1 MGQCSNFA
9 LIPILTLAVLS
20 SQAGGANTG
29 SRSYRD
35 TRQKLVDLVNVR
47 LDTDKLAS
55 LFNIGDKRIVDLV
68 RALDDGDKKVSLN
81 AQVVIR
87 YLGNDQGMRS
97 LYEWYKKQQSDFQ
110 VAGPVP
116 LPLSEWDYNYIKLNC
131 VDQPVR
137 TWRDR
142 EVQYI
147 HALALDGSPRARE
160 ILPHLIDKAKNADES
175 SFVSRAIKSVE
186 KEDRKKFVTT
196 ERDPAVAVLRN
207 AFFIAPVDQR
217 YASARL
223 LAFNATKSKAL
234 VELHIGRGD
243 LAEEWYH
250 AVITRHD
257 GGWAYFSVYQ
267 VGIS

>member
-1 MGQCSNFA
+1 M
-9 LIPILTLAVLS
+9 
-20 SQAGGANTG
+20 
-29 SRSYRD
+29 
-35 TRQKLVDLVNVR
+35 VNLR
-47 LDTDKLAS
+47 LDNDKLAS
-55 LFNIGDKRIVDLV
+55 LFNIGEKRIGDLV
-68 RALDDGDKKVSLN
+68 RALDDRDKRVSLN

-87 YLGNDQGMRS
+87 YLGNHQGMRS
-97 LYEWYKKQQSDFQ
+97 LYEWYNKQERDFQ

-116 LPLSEWDYNYIKLNC
+116 LPLSESDYHYIKRNC

-147 HALALDGSPRARE
+147 YALALDGSPRARE
-160 ILPHLIDKAKNADES
+160 MLLHLIDKAASADEA
-175 SFVSRAIKSVE
+175 SFVSRAIKSVK
-186 KEDRKKFVTT
+186 KEDWKKFVTT

-207 AFFIAPVDQR
+207 AFFVAPEDQK
-217 YASARL
+217 YATARL
-223 LAFNATKSKAL
+223 LGFNATRSKAL

-243 LAEEWYH
+243 LADEWYH

>member
-1 MGQCSNFA
+1 MRQCSNFA
-9 LIPILTLAVLS
+9 LISMLSLAVLS
-20 SQAGGANTG
+20 NQVGGASTA

-35 TRQKLVDLVNVR
+35 TRQKLADMVNLR
-47 LDTDKLAS
+47 LDKDKLAS
-55 LFNIGDKRIVDLV
+55 LFNIGEERIVDLV
-68 RALDDGDKKVSLN
+68 RALDDREKKVSLN

-87 YLGNDQGMRS
+87 YLGNEQGMRS
-97 LYEWYKKQQSDFQ
+97 LYEWYKKQESDFQ

-116 LPLSEWDYNYIKLNC
+116 LPLSEWDYHYIKLNC

-147 HALALDGSPRARE
+147 YALALDRSPRARE
-160 ILPHLIDKAKNADES
+160 ILLQLIDKAKSADEA

-207 AFFIAPVDQR
+207 AFFIAPEDQK

-223 LAFNATKSKAL
+223 LAFNATRSKAL

-250 AVITRHD
+250 VVITRHE